1 MDRDLDSNREEAE
14 FSDLVWNTILRVTDR
29 VRGDEAKALRVLL
42 YVIFLEES
50 RETLLVQLRCFRKL
64 WRLLT
69 APVGRHVPKAAQ
81 GRPLFAFIFNTPANM
96 NNLWSVFNA
105 AQQRSWQPTV
115 LTGYGVD
122 LDSESVRA
130 TVSLI
135 KPSELM
141 AVTTMSERLNAL
153 KAAWA
158 HYLAI
163 CDEFARAGPRWVR
176 VVQNN
181 RIRILAELAMFMAL
195 SRALRRLYSAWKPSA
210 IVSTSDLWPF
220 DHAVFSEARR
230 MGIPSFVIQH
240 GTTSRCWWPCVA
252 DKLLLW
258 GERFRDELLTLGAPA
273 DRLAVCGMPAADSL
287 FRRYKQHGFDQPR
300 KAASSCVILSHTH
313 VRKTYPD
320 LYSKYENL
328 VKAVVAATPSVQW
341 SIKLHPSEDECYY
354 NHMADLQN
362 FKILPRSTTLEE
374 AITQTDVAC
383 TLYSTAGFEAMMM
396 QRPLVVFDLA
406 PIIQEYAWWPKH
418 GGGFYVSTAEAMRD
432 FVKNASSAGT
442 FLSDLVTKQNQFLA
456 QAFAHPGQA
465 AEAVLDTIE
474 ETRTAN
480 AARNAGKL
488 NAAQSG
494 FSERVSLFNQGK

>member
-1 MDRDLDSNREEAE
+1 MHRELDSNSEEARS
-14 FSDLVWNTILRVTDR
+14 SDLVWNTILEVTDR

-42 YVIFLEES
+42 YVILLEES
-50 RETLLVQLRCFRKL
+50 RDTLSIRLRCSRNL
-64 WRLLT
+64 WKLLT
-69 APVGRHVPKAAQ
+69 APVGRQVPKAAQ

-96 NNLWSVFNA
+96 NNLLSVFNA
-105 AQQRSWQPTV
+105 AQQRSWQPAV
-115 LTGYGVD
+115 LAGHGVD
-122 LDSESVRA
+122 LDSESVQT
-130 TVSLI
+130 TVSLM
-135 KPSELM
+135 KSPELM

-153 KAAWA
+153 KSVWA
-158 HYLAI
+158 HYSAI
-163 CDEFARAGPRWVR
+163 CKEFARAAPRWMR

-181 RIRILAELAMFMAL
+181 RIRILAELALFMAM

-240 GTTSRCWWPCVA
+240 GITSRCWWPCVA

-258 GERFRDELLTLGAPA
+258 GEHFRDELLALGAPA

-287 FRRYKQHGFDQPR
+287 FRRYQQEGFDRPR
-300 KAASSCVILSHTH
+300 KAASSYVILSHTH
-313 VRKTYPD
+313 ARTMFPN
-320 LYSKYENL
+320 LYSKYGNL

-354 NHMADLQN
+354 KDMVDLQN
-362 FKILPRSTTLEE
+362 LRILPRSTTLEE
-374 AITQTDVAC
+374 AVTQTDVAC

-396 QRPLVVFDLA
+396 RRPLVVFDLA
-406 PIIQEYAWWPKH
+406 PVIHEYAWWPKH
-418 GGGFYVSTAEAMRD
+418 GGGFYVSTAEAMCD
-432 FVKNASSAGT
+432 FVKNASSDGT

-456 QAFAHPGQA
+456 QSFANPGKA

-474 ETRTAN
+474 GARAAKT
-480 AARNAGKL
+480 ARNAGRLK
-488 NAAQSG
+488 AAQ
-494 FSERVSLFNQGK
+494 

>member
-1 MDRDLDSNREEAE
+1 MHRESDTNSDEAGS
-14 FSDLVWNTILRVTDR
+14 SDLVWNTILEVTSRVS
-29 VRGDEAKALRVLL
+29 GDQAKAIHVLL
-42 YVIFLEES
+42 YTILSEES
-50 RETLLVQLRCFRKL
+50 KETVRLRLRCCRRL
-64 WRLLT
+64 LSLLT
-69 APVGRHVPKAAQ
+69 APFSRRLPKRPQRH
-81 GRPLFAFIFNTPANM
+81 PLFAFIFNTAANM
-96 NNLWSVFNA
+96 NNLLPVFRA
-105 AQQRSWQPTV
+105 AQERGLHPTV
-115 LTGYGVD
+115 LKGHGVT
-122 LDSESVRA
+122 LDPECLAAKADFIRA
-130 TVSLI
+130 SG
-135 KPSELM
+135 LM
-141 AVTTMSERLNAL
+141 ALTSLNERFRAL
-153 KAAWA
+153 TG
-158 HYLAI
+158 
-163 CDEFARAGPRWVR
+163 ARALYSAIYREFQFVAPRWADLVR
-176 VVQNN
+176 SN
-181 RIRILAELAMFMAL
+181 RLRILTELALFLAVTHG
-195 SRALRRLYSAWKPSA
+195 LRRLYASWQPSCL
-210 IVSTSDLWPF
+210 VSTSDLWPF
-220 DHAVFSEARR
+220 DHAVFAEARR

-258 GERFRDELLTLGAPA
+258 GERFRDELLALGAPA

-287 FRRYKQHGFDQPR
+287 FRRYQQDGFDR
-300 KAASSCVILSHTH
+300 RREAASSYVILSHTH
-313 VRKTYPD
+313 ARKMCPN
-320 LYSKYENL
+320 LYSKYGNL
-328 VKAVVAATPSVQW
+328 VKAVVAETPSVQW
-341 SIKLHPSEDECYY
+341 LIKLHPSEDECYY
-354 NHMADLQN
+354 KDMAEFQN
-362 FKILPRSTTLEE
+362 LTILPRSTTLEE

-383 TLYSTAGFEAMMM
+383 TLYSTAGLEAMMM

-494 FSERVSLFNQGK
+494 FPEQG

>member
-1 MDRDLDSNREEAE
+1 MRRDLESNREEAE

-42 YVIFLEES
+42 YVTFLEES
-50 RETLLVQLRCFRKL
+50 RDTLLVQLRCFRKF
-64 WRLLT
+64 WKLLT
-69 APVGRHVPKAAQ
+69 APAGRQVPKAIQ

-96 NNLWSVFNA
+96 NNLLSVFNA
-105 AQQRSWQPTV
+105 AQQRSWQPAV
-115 LTGYGVD
+115 LTGHDVG
-122 LDSESVRA
+122 LDSESVHA
-130 TVSLI
+130 TVSLM

-141 AVTTMSERLNAL
+141 AVTTMNERLNAL
-153 KAAWA
+153 KGAWA

-163 CDEFARAGPRWVR
+163 CDEFVRAGPRWMR

-181 RIRILAELAMFMAL
+181 RIRILTELALFMAM
-195 SRALRRLYSAWKPSA
+195 SRALRRLYFAWKPSA

-220 DHAVFSEARR
+220 DHAVFLEARR

-287 FRRYKQHGFDQPR
+287 FRRYKQDRFDRSRQ
-300 KAASSCVILSHTH
+300 AASSYVILSHTH
-313 VRKTYPD
+313 ARNMCPN
-320 LYSKYENL
+320 LYSKYGNM

-354 NHMADLQN
+354 KDMADLQN
-362 FKILPRSTTLEE
+362 LKVLPRSTTLEE
-374 AITQTDVAC
+374 AVTNADVAC
-383 TLYSTAGFEAMMM
+383 TLYSTGGLEAMMM
-396 QRPLVVFDLA
+396 RRPLVVFDLA
-406 PIIQEYAWWPKH
+406 PIIHEYAWWPKH
-418 GGGFYVSTAEAMRD
+418 GGGSYVSTAEEMCD
-432 FVKNASSAGT
+432 FVKNASSGGT
-442 FLSDLVTKQNQFLA
+442 FLADLITNQNQFLA
-456 QAFAHPGQA
+456 RNFVNPGQA

-488 NAAQSG
+488 NAAQS
-494 FSERVSLFNQGK
+494 